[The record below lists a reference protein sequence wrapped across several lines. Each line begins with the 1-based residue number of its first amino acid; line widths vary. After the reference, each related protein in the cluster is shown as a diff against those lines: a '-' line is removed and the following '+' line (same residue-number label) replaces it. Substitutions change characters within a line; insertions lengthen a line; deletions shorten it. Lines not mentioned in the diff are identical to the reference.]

1 MSTGTLPPGWDV
13 IPSHL
18 YPWRREKGS
27 LRVPAN
33 YMYVSQKQ
41 HNDPGQGLSQDYC
54 TIQTP
59 TYCPCNKLPH
69 HPHVRTEHD
78 GDIIIILNNNID

>member
-41 HNDPGQGLSQDYC
+41 HNDPGQGLS
-54 TIQTP
+54 
-59 TYCPCNKLPH
+59 
-69 HPHVRTEHD
+69 
-78 GDIIIILNNNID
+78 